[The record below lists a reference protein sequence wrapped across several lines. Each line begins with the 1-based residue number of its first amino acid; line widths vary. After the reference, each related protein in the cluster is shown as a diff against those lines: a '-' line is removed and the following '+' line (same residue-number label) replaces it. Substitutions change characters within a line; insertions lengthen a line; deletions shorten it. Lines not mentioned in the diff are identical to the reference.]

1 MNTIGTWIGYYDPSR
16 DLSVQNFY
24 PELQAMGYAL
34 AREVILND
42 GSKALIY
49 ELKPNTHSDNGQ

>member
-16 DLSVQNFY
+16 DLSAQGFY
-24 PELQAMGYAL
+24 PELVSMGYRL
-34 AREVILND
+34 AREVPLAD

-49 ELKPNTHSDNGQ
+49 ERGSDPDGR